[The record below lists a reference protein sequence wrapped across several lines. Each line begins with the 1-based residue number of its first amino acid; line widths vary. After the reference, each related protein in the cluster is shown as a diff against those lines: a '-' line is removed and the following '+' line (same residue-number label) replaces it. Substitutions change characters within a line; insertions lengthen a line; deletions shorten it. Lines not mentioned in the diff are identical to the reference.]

1 MAIVPTTER
10 IYYDNTLKQ
19 NTLATYAGALL
30 PAAQNMQEQVAEQQ
44 SIKIDTLGTEARMKM
59 NDITNQWRIDNESNP
74 TDELSIKNLQKQYD
88 EVLQSYRG
96 QIDPLYRSQWDIM
109 GNKLKGAFGLQNQE
123 WGIKQKQKN
132 AQNDI
137 VRNMKNYEDI
147 AFGYGVNG
155 NTASAQADFE
165 QSYAK
170 LLDYGAKNLGAETAS
185 ALLNDYE
192 KKYYSAFLSGMIDK
206 NPNGVLNM
214 LKNKDITS
222 GLGYKTTEKFKNK
235 ANAQIKAINKQ
246 VYNNVYGEYT
256 KNPTLAGFEQLK
268 QLKPNMSKKVLKE
281 LEDMYKATPE
291 YEATTTF
298 DSAQE
303 AKDYLIDLSKISLS
317 DDNSDKSNEDYLN
330 QVTTY
335 IRRLQNSNKAKTL
348 SKEDLDKYAN
358 LAYEMAS
365 DKTLAEQVNNVFG
378 QGGFFTDYYKDTI
391 GRGYSPI
398 SQDRVNRIGRETIKQ
413 TLEHLA
419 NKDYDGAKQ
428 VYAQGQRQL
437 IQEKY
442 PYIDFSNMKV
452 GDTFW
457 YEPTQQALKFMGY
470 GYNDILVEVD
480 DSGVFHD
487 YF

>member
-1 MAIVPTTER
+1 
-10 IYYDNTLKQ
+10 
-19 NTLATYAGALL
+19 
-30 PAAQNMQEQVAEQQ
+30 
-44 SIKIDTLGTEARMKM
+44 
-59 NDITNQWRIDNESNP
+59 
-74 TDELSIKNLQKQYD
+74 
-88 EVLQSYRG
+88 
-96 QIDPLYRSQWDIM
+96 
-109 GNKLKGAFGLQNQE
+109 
-123 WGIKQKQKN
+123 
-132 AQNDI
+132 
-137 VRNMKNYEDI
+137 
-147 AFGYGVNG
+147 
-155 NTASAQADFE
+155 
-165 QSYAK
+165 
-170 LLDYGAKNLGAETAS
+170 
-185 ALLNDYE
+185 
-192 KKYYSAFLSGMIDK
+192 
-206 NPNGVLNM
+206 
-214 LKNKDITS
+214 
-222 GLGYKTTEKFKNK
+222 
-235 ANAQIKAINKQ
+235 
-246 VYNNVYGEYT
+246 
-256 KNPTLAGFEQLK
+256 
-268 QLKPNMSKKVLKE
+268 MSKKVLKE

-317 DDNSDKSNEDYLN
+317 DDNSDESNEDYLN

-378 QGGFFTDYYKDTI
+378 QRGFFTDYYKDTI